1 MSDNSMGTQFIAG
14 ESVFDVA
21 GEKIGSVS
29 EESVHGRYLVVQKGW
44 LFPKDI
50 YIPLNAVARNDAEG
64 VYVSLHKDDLSS
76 SQYENPP
83 ADIDGTAASTTASD
97 TATRDTSYAENTA
110 GNAVSG
116 STQTVGTARVEANT
130 RTETVTD
137 ANADVRVPVYQEE
150 LIVGKQA
157 EELGR
162 VHLHKDVVS
171 EPRTV
176 TETVRRE
183 EVYVERVPL
192 QGSAM
197 AVGPDAFTEH
207 DIDITV
213 MGEELIAS
221 KRAVVAEEV
230 RLRKQVTDEQQ
241 TITDTVRKER
251 VVVDEVDETTT
262 NGQETG
268 AGGAYRGGG
277 AS

>member
-50 YIPLNAVARNDAEG
+50 YIPLNAVERNDAEG

>member
-50 YIPLNAVARNDAEG
+50 YIPLNAVERNDAEG

-76 SQYENPP
+76 GQYENPP
-83 ADIDGTAASTTASD
+83 ADVDAATASTTASD
-97 TATRDTSYAENTA
+97 TATRDTSYVENT
-110 GNAVSG
+110 AVSG
-116 STQTVGTARVEANT
+116 STETVGTARVEANT

-171 EPRTV
+171 ELRTV

-213 MGEELIAS
+213 MGEELVAS

-230 RLRKQVTDEQQ
+230 RLRKQVTAEQQ

-251 VVVDEVDETTT
+251 VVVDEVDETAT

-268 AGGAYRGGG
+268 ARSAYRDGG